1 MERRAQMLMNVSV
14 IPTVVKKFA
23 TTTKGDTFAHAVM
36 GISLTVITRLVLM
49 LMNVIPYNLVQM
61 LHFQGVPKI
70 VTIRLGLII
79 AAVILD
85 THLELMDGNAMML
98 MNVVQDL
105 MAVSKH
111 A

>member
-1 MERRAQMLMNVSV
+1 
-14 IPTVVKKFA
+14 
-23 TTTKGDTFAHAVM
+23 
-36 GISLTVITRLVLM
+36 M
-49 LMNVIPYNLVQM
+49 LMNVIPYNLVQTP
-61 LHFQGVPKI
+61 HFQSVPKI